1 MTISYQWLCRY
12 LGQVQEELPEVMEPE
27 RIGKILTSIGLEVES
42 ITPFETI
49 QGGLSGVVIGKVL
62 TCEQHPN
69 ADKLRLTTVDIGSEA
84 PLQIVCGAPNV
95 AVGQTVAVATVG
107 TTIYPTSG
115 DPLTMKVAKIRGVES
130 HGMICA
136 EDELGIGTSHDGI
149 IILPNDLQAGM
160 PAAEYFKPYHDFVYE
175 IGLTPNRMD
184 AMSHLGVVRD
194 LCAYLN
200 HHFKKDIRPTSPL
213 LQVNLPESSLPA
225 PIEVTIEEAT
235 GCKRYAGITI
245 QGVKVA
251 PSPDWL
257 ANALRAIGL
266 RPINNLVDI
275 TNYILHETGQPLHAF
290 DAAAIKGGKVRVACL
305 KEGVSFITLD
315 EKERKLDATD
325 VMICDAEG
333 PMCIAGV
340 FGGLHSGVTDVTTSI
355 FLESA
360 CFDSTFVRRTSL
372 RHGLR
377 TDAATRFEKGVDIS
391 QTVQVLKRA
400 AQMIIEIAGGE
411 VVGPVVDVYPT
422 PQPKKEIA
430 VRYHYIKKLSG
441 KNYHPDAIRKILT
454 SLGFDFIKEGM
465 DEMWVAVPF
474 SKTDISHPAD
484 IVEEILR
491 IDGLDQIPIPEKILL
506 SPAIDRYAD
515 KEKFREKIAQYL
527 AGRGFHEIV
536 TNSITNSKYYSE
548 QVLLTSVKMLNSL
561 SADLD
566 IMRPSLLETGLESI
580 SYNLNRKMQQLRFFE
595 IGKTYSTSE
604 AGKYEEKEQLGI
616 WMTGQWQDAT
626 WKGQGVATDLY
637 LLKGLIDALGLSLG
651 ISNLQWKQQEQSAS
665 LQIFA
670 GKQQLGELFEISPKQ
685 MSIWDIKQPV
695 YFAQIEVA
703 ALLKAVRKHPVV
715 YQEIPKFPSVQRD
728 VAMIIDR
735 QIPYS
740 RVEEVV
746 QQTNLKKLKSTRL
759 FDVFESDKL
768 GQGKKSIA
776 INFTFQDA
784 EKTLTDKEIDSMMNK
799 LMQQLEQQLQ
809 AEIRKA

>member
-49 QGGLSGVVIGKVL
+49 QGGLSGVLIGKVL

-160 PAAEYFKPYHDFVYE
+160 PAAKYFKPYHDFVYE

-245 QGVKVA
+245 EGVKVA

-626 WKGQGVATDLY
+626 WKGQGGATDLY

-651 ISNLQWKQQEQSAS
+651 ISNLQWKQQEQLAS

-670 GKQQLGELFEISPKQ
+670 GKQQIGELFEISPKQ
-685 MSIWDIKQPV
+685 MSIWDIKQTV

>member
-1 MTISYQWLCRY
+1 MTISYHWLSRY

-27 RIGKILTSIGLEVES
+27 KIGKILTSIGLEVES

-49 QGGLSGVVIGKVL
+49 QGGLAGVIIGKVL

-69 ADKLRLTTVDIGSEA
+69 ADKLRLTTVDIGGES

-95 AVGQTVAVATVG
+95 AAGQTVAVATVG
-107 TTIYPTSG
+107 ATIYPITG
-115 DPLTMKVAKIRGVES
+115 DPLTMKVVKIRGVES
-130 HGMICA
+130 NGMICA
-136 EDELGIGTSHDGI
+136 EDELGIGSSHDGI
-149 IILPNDLQAGM
+149 MILPDDLKTGT
-160 PAAEYFKPYHDFVYE
+160 PAAEYFQPYHDFIFE

-184 AMSHLGVVRD
+184 AMSHLGVARD

-213 LQVNLPESSLPA
+213 LQINIPESTSP
-225 PIEVTIEEAT
+225 PPFEVSIEET
-235 GCKRYAGITI
+235 SGCKRYAGVTI

-275 TNYILHETGQPLHAF
+275 TNFILHETGQPLHAF
-290 DAAAIKGGKVRVACL
+290 DAAAIKGGKVRIACL
-305 KEGVSFITLD
+305 SEGTTFVTLD

-325 VMICDAEG
+325 LMICDAEG

-340 FGGLHSGVTDVTTSI
+340 FGGLHSGVSDETTSI

-360 CFDSTFVRRTSL
+360 CFDPTYVRKTSL

-377 TDAATRFEKGVDIS
+377 TDAASRFEKGVDVS

-400 AQMIIEIAGGE
+400 AQLIIEIAGGE
-411 VVGPVVDVYPT
+411 MVGPIIDIYPA

-454 SLGFDFIKEGM
+454 SLGFEFIKEGM
-465 DEMWVAVPF
+465 DEMWVSVPF

-506 SPAIDRYAD
+506 SPAIDHLAD

-527 AGRGFHEIV
+527 AGRGFHEMV

-548 QVLLTSVKMLNSL
+548 ETLSKSVKMLNSL

-604 AGKYEEKEQLGI
+604 LGKYEEKEQLGI
-616 WMTGQWQDAT
+616 WITGQWQDAT
-626 WKGQGVATDLY
+626 WKGQGISTDVY
-637 LLKGLIDALGLSLG
+637 ILKGIIDALGASLG
-651 ISNLQWKQQEQSAS
+651 ISSLQWKEKEQSAS
-665 LQIFA
+665 LVLFY
-670 GKQQLGELFEISPKQ
+670 GKQQLGELAEISPKQ
-685 MSIWDIKQPV
+685 MNIWDIKQPV
-695 YFAQIEVA
+695 YFAQIELA

-715 YQEIPKFPSVQRD
+715 YQEISKFPSVQRD

-735 QIPYS
+735 HVAYN
-740 RVEEVV
+740 RVEEVI

-759 FDVFESDKL
+759 FDIFESDKL

-776 INFTFQDA
+776 ISCTFQDA

-809 AEIRKA
+809 AEIRKS